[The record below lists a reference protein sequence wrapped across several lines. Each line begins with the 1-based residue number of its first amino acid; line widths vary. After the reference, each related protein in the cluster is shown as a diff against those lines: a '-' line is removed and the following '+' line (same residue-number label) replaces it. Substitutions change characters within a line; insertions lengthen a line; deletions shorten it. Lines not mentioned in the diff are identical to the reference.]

1 MLSLYTAQAQSAAE
15 QWLSQT
21 SGGHVQSVDFQSNE
35 LHINVQVPDELP
47 ATDSLMSTLDSQLP
61 GGVTVVVNS
70 SVGTSVTAGR
80 TG

>member
-1 MLSLYTAQAQSAAE
+1 LLSLYTAQAQSAAE

-35 LHINVQVPDELP
+35 LHINVQVPDDRP